1 MKQNYYWVLENRFLA
16 GEYPRNIDEKSSLD
30 KIASLIRAGVSA
42 FVDLTEED
50 EGLSP
55 YSHLLGKFDGVSH
68 QRFPIT
74 DMSVPAGKE
83 TTTAILDAVDDHI
96 LHNRTVYLHCWGGV
110 GRTGMIVG
118 CWLARHG
125 LKGRKALERLREL
138 WQACPKSSHRDS
150 PETREQIQYILDW
163 EESR

>member
-1 MKQNYYWVLENRFLA
+1 MKQNVYWVVENRFLA
-16 GEYPRNIDEKSSLD
+16 GEYPRNMDEKSSLD

-55 YSHLLGKFDGVSH
+55 YSHLVGTFEGVSD

-74 DMSVPAGKE
+74 DMSVPAGKDI
-83 TTTAILDAVDDHI
+83 TTAILDAVDDHI

-150 PETREQIQYILDW
+150 PETRKQIQYILDW
-163 EESR
+163 EESP